1 MLRAA
6 GRPVALAQGPRVQKG
21 GIRRG
26 EAIDWAQVGGFGEAE
41 AILQGLVRAV
51 DAAKGG
57 LFLPDLQ
64 DETRASLVA
73 THEASP
79 GSCPVDF
86 AAFEAT
92 RWETVGHSVPQSGGR
107 DWRTSTASLETSA
120 QLHCKEAE
128 VRVTVTDCPLMR
140 TNSAVGRLQ
149 QEHGAF
155 RLLRHRHE

>member
-1 MLRAA
+1 MMQAA

-86 AAFEAT
+86 VAFEAT
-92 RWETVGHSVPQSGGR
+92 DCSGVKIDHGR
-107 DWRTSTASLETSA
+107 VWGSAWFARSRLDRHGLDATQCASYQPWTSA
-120 QLHCKEAE
+120 PRPCAIS
-128 VRVTVTDCPLMR
+128 TI
-140 TNSAVGRLQ
+140 S
-149 QEHGAF
+149 
-155 RLLRHRHE
+155 